1 MNENVEYSDVVRAVN
16 ELESDGKR
24 PTIAGVRAALG
35 DRGSVT
41 HIAKHL
47 KEWKREKMAKLES
60 DNPQESAPEII
71 SKDNLAPEK
80 IAPTDNNVE
89 DVKVSVQ
96 ENNPSNKALEKT
108 DNDSSNYSSKE
119 QGEQKK
125 SSGLFRSKSKNTRN
139 KPTGPVDD
147 YAQKSGLKEDY
158 LTSQVDFEPL
168 TTEALTKLDKQAL
181 IIKVR
186 QLQSVLTRENNR
198 TETAEK
204 LTREAHDYAQALKE
218 QVGHRIND
226 LKESM
231 TVQITQLRNQMR
243 EFKQQSEEDLNY
255 YRKQLEKANS
265 MLAES
270 KLKG

>member
-16 ELESDGKR
+16 ELESNGKR
-24 PTIAGVRAALG
+24 PTIAGVRSALG

-41 HIAKHL
+41 QIAKHL
-47 KEWKREKMAKLES
+47 KEWKREKMTKLEAE
-60 DNPQESAPEII
+60 NPKESAPEAI
-71 SKDNLAPEK
+71 SKDNFAPEK
-80 IAPTDNNVE
+80 MAPTDKNIE
-89 DVKVSVQ
+89 DIKVSAQ
-96 ENNPSNKALEKT
+96 ESKPSNKAAEKT
-108 DNDSSNYSSKE
+108 DNDSSKYSSKE
-119 QGEQKK
+119 QDEQKK

-147 YAQKSGLKEDY
+147 YAKKAGFKEDY
-158 LTSQVDFEPL
+158 LTAQVDFEPL
-168 TTEALTKLDKQAL
+168 TTQDLSNLDKQAL
-181 IIKVR
+181 IIKIR